1 MTREERAARLGISVE
16 DFGELREL
24 SLNWGKAEARREPV
38 RRPASRALPFTQA
51 QVRRAVKAVESAG
64 KRVNRVTVNR
74 DGSVVIDSMDGA
86 HPAIDNR
93 ETALATSWD
102 DV

>member
-1 MTREERAARLGISVE
+1 MTREKRAERLGISVE
-16 DFGELREL
+16 DFSELREL
-24 SLNWGKAEARREPV
+24 SINWGRPEARREPV

-64 KRVNRVTVNR
+64 KRVKRVTVNP
-74 DGSVVIDSMDGA
+74 DGSITLDSMDGV
-86 HPAIDNR
+86 HPAIDNP
-93 ETALATSWD
+93 ETAPATSWD